1 MSDTQQH
8 SQRTAGRKPEKK
20 NTVGSLDCGREKKNK
35 KKTNTLSSLLL
46 EVLKQWKS
54 ATGGVN
60 LWQFLHGDSVKFPS
74 PQSRRKNSL
83 WQSAETWLPYLSPA
97 ENSATLVSPSPK
109 SWGIISASAAHIR
122 LTCWGSA
129 ASAPSLAALC
139 PSIFPVPFPPSCCA
153 SSLDRSLLRPPVL
166 SFLLFLSASP
176 HTLAS
181 HPSRR
186 PCSLKAFFFSLPPPS
201 FPSSA
206 RSYYFAFI
214 RPLPPSL
221 PLSGSLYPAP
231 ALLFFLITDSL
242 FLSIPLPDLPPPNP
256 SYPIPSLS

>member
-1 MSDTQQH
+1 MAVSAWRQCKV
-8 SQRTAGRKPEKK
+8 SFSPVEKK
-20 NTVGSLDCGREKKNK
+20 EQSVAVSRDMVALSLTRRE
-35 KKTNTLSSLLL
+35 LCHPRL
-46 EVLKQWKS
+46 
-54 ATGGVN
+54 
-60 LWQFLHGDSVKFPS
+60 
-74 PQSRRKNSL
+74 
-83 WQSAETWLPYLSPA
+83 
-97 ENSATLVSPSPK
+97 PSPK
-109 SWGIISASAAHIR
+109 SWGIISSSAAHIR

-181 HPSRR
+181 HPSRH
-186 PCSLKAFFFSLPPPS
+186 PCSLKTFFFSLPPPS